1 MEHEQLIRI
10 LALDSDLIKLSEG
23 GRLVPPDNVACYGL
37 PFGDGNINKMDCK
50 FCIFLRERPK
60 YKSINNNTIEIDVS
74 EVKPFRSNITK
85 RFLCPFC
92 ISKDI
97 DKIDGGVYYKKNL
110 NFILE
115 LYDKTILKP
124 IKEEEWNSTNL

>member
-124 IKEEEWNSTNL
+124 IKEEWNSTDL